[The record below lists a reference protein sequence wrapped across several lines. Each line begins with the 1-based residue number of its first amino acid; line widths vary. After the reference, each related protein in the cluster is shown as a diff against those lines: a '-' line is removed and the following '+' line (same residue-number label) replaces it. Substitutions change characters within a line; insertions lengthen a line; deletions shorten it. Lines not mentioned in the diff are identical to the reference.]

1 MNTEI
6 LKRFRVVGDNVI
18 VHDLARILYPEN
30 IEIGSNVI
38 IDDFVFIGVRGRLV
52 IGNNV
57 HIAGFV
63 SVVGHAD
70 IVIQDFS
77 GVSWGSRLFSS
88 SDDFRG
94 YGLTGPTV
102 PVEFRNVKH
111 APINLGRHV
120 ILGANTVVLP
130 GVTIGEGTS
139 VGANCVVHR
148 DLSAW
153 RIYAF
158 HPLREI
164 GARSQQLLEKE
175 HAYLAS
181 LSNRNP
187 NVQAAYESNS
197 SARC

>member
-6 LKRFRVVGDNVI
+6 LRRFRSVGDNVVI
-18 VHDLARILYPEN
+18 HDLARILYPEN
-30 IEIGSNVI
+30 VEIGSNVI

-52 IGNNV
+52 IGSNV

-63 SVVGHAD
+63 SVVGHED
-70 IVIQDFS
+70 IVFQDFS
-77 GVSWGSRLFSS
+77 SVSWGSRLFSS

-94 YGLTGPTV
+94 YGLTNPTV
-102 PVEFRNVKH
+102 PPEFRNVKH

-130 GVTIGEGTS
+130 GVTIGEGAS

-153 RIYAF
+153 RVYAF

-181 LSNRNP
+181 LTNGRP
-187 NVQAAYESNS
+187 YAQPAYESS
-197 SARC
+197 SAAH